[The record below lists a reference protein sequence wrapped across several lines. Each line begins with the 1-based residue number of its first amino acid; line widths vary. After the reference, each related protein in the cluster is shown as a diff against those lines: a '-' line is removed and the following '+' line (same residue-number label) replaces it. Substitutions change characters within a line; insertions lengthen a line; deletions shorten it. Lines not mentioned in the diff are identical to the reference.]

1 MEKQFLSGPA
11 NVDSSSP
18 VSGVTCR
25 LMLEV
30 CGVFTQILLILKKEV
45 SGEGGGSS
53 QGRKICLHDSCV
65 IIERTNSGTSDDSVH
80 VYAQM

>member
-1 MEKQFLSGPA
+1 M
-11 NVDSSSP
+11 DSSSP

-30 CGVFTQILLILKKEV
+30 CGVFTQILLILKEEV

-53 QGRKICLHDSCV
+53 YGRTIYLHDSCV
-65 IIERTNSGTSDDSVH
+65 IIERTNRETSDDSVY
-80 VYAQM
+80 VYAQI